1 MNKIEQGSQEWLEL
15 RLGKITASRL
25 SDVLASGR
33 GGSESL
39 TRIKYRNELIR
50 ERLTGKRL
58 EGYTNPSMERGT
70 LLEPL
75 ARASYEVKNNV
86 MVEQI
91 AFVQH
96 PIILTAGA
104 SPDGLV
110 GEDGLIEIKCPD
122 PSNHIANILD
132 NGQSMQTKYN
142 NQIQWQLACCGSNRQ
157 WCDLIS
163 FDPDMNNDLQLFVV
177 RVERDNDYIKVME
190 QEVMKFDNEV
200 TETILKLKERQNANN
215 T

>member
-1 MNKIEQGSQEWLEL
+1 MDKIEQGSQEWLEL

-33 GGSESL
+33 GNSESL

-132 NGQSMQTKYN
+132 NGQSMRTKYN
-142 NQIQWQLACCGSNRQ
+142 NQIQWQLACCGYNRQ

-163 FDPDMNNDLQLFVV
+163 FDLDMNNDLQLFVV

>member
-1 MNKIEQGSQEWLEL
+1 METIEQGSNEWFEL
-15 RLGKITASRL
+15 RIGKITASRL

-58 EGYTNPSMERGT
+58 EGYSNPSMERGT

-86 MVEQI
+86 MVEQV

-96 PIILTAGA
+96 FNNLPAGA

-110 GEDGLIEIKCPD
+110 GDNGLIEIKCPD
-122 PSNHIANILD
+122 PANHIANILD
-132 NGQSMQTKYN
+132 NGQSMKAKYN
-142 NQIQWQLACCGSNRQ
+142 NQIQWQLACCGPQRQ

-177 RVERDNDYIKVME
+177 RVKRDNDYIKFME
-190 QEVMKFDNEV
+190 EEVMKFDNEI